1 MYRLA
6 SILYLLI
13 ATTLSGNF
21 IVICLTF
28 GFGSSLVLSLA
39 TATGALL
46 AAPLAW
52 ILTQELAR

>member
-13 ATTLSGNF
+13 ATTLAGNF